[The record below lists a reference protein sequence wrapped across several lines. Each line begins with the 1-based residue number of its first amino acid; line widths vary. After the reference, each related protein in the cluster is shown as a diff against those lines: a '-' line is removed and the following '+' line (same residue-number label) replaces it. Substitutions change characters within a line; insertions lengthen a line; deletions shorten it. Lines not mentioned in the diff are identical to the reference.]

1 MVSGPR
7 IRALLGLFLLV
18 SCMAMAVAARPMV
31 GGLERGSALAVPS
44 PGAAGAGGGR
54 DASSSSSSSS
64 YLGALGG
71 IKQAG
76 PSPGQGHAAAGL
88 HQ

>member
-7 IRALLGLFLLV
+7 IWTLLGLFLLV
-18 SCMAMAVAARPMV
+18 SCMAMVVAARPMA
-31 GGLERGSALAVPS
+31 GGLERGSALEVQS
-44 PGAAGAGGGR
+44 PGSVGAGGGR
-54 DASSSSSSSS
+54 DASSS

-76 PSPGQGHAAAGL
+76 PSPGQGHAVAAAGL
-88 HQ
+88 HR

>member
-1 MVSGPR
+1 MVSRPR

-18 SCMAMAVAARPMV
+18 SCMAMGVAARPMA
-31 GGLERGSALAVPS
+31 GGLERGSALEVRS
-44 PGAAGAGGGR
+44 PGPAGAGGGH
-54 DASSSSSSSS
+54 DASSS

-71 IKQAG
+71 IKQSG
-76 PSPGQGHAAAGL
+76 PSPGQGHAAADL